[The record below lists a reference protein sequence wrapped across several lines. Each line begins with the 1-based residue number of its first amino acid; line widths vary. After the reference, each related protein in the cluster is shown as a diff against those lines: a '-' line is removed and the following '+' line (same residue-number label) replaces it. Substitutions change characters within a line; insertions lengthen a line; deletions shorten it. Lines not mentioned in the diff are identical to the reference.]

1 MRIAIHHQLSITPP
15 PETGNMVFQL
25 LMTPRSGAT
34 QKVERWSVET
44 TGIGNAARYA
54 DAFGNTVHFVNQM
67 RPEGPVGITATG
79 VVETSDRNGV
89 LGKPTGEPVPGLYLR
104 ATTLTKVPVTLY
116 GKFRGMKDDR
126 IGLLHALMAR
136 VGEVL
141 GGEEMQAGQ
150 LQSQDGQSQTQTV
163 GEARKADAALL
174 AHGFIGAARA
184 LDIPARYVSGY
195 LLGDGEPPGL
205 HGWAEAYDPGLGWI
219 GFDPY
224 LQICPSEQHVRLCV
238 GLDALSTTPVRA
250 VPDGNG
256 VKTIA
261 VSVEAA

>member
-1 MRIAIHHQLSITPP
+1 MRIAIRHQLSITPP

-25 LMTPRSGAT
+25 LMTPGSGTT
-34 QKVERWSVET
+34 QKVERWSVEMA
-44 TGIGNAARYA
+44 GISNAARFA

-79 VVETSDRNGV
+79 LVETFDRNGV
-89 LGKPTGEPVPGLYLR
+89 LGKPAGEPVPGLYLR

-141 GGEEMQAGQ
+141 GAEDAQAGQ
-150 LQSQDGQSQTQTV
+150 NQDGQSQTQGA
-163 GEARKADAALL
+163 GEARKADAPLL
-174 AHGFIGAARA
+174 AHGFVGAARA

-195 LLGDGEPPGL
+195 LLGDGDTCGL
-205 HGWAEAYDPGLGWI
+205 HAWAEAYDPGLGWI

-224 LQICPSEQHVRLCV
+224 LQICPSERHVRLCV

-256 VKTIA
+256 VRTIS

>member
-1 MRIAIHHQLSITPP
+1 MRSAIRHQLSITPP

-25 LMTPRSGAT
+25 LMTPGSGAT
-34 QKVERWSVET
+34 QKVERWSVEMA
-44 TGIGNAARYA
+44 GIGNAARFA
-54 DAFGNTVHFVNQM
+54 DAFGNTTHFVNQM
-67 RPEGPVGITATG
+67 RPDGPVSITAMG
-79 VVETSDRNGV
+79 VVETFDSNGV

-116 GKFRGMKDDR
+116 GKFRGVKDDR

-141 GGEEMQAGQ
+141 GAEDAAA
-150 LQSQDGQSQTQTV
+150 GQSQEGQSQSQGG
-163 GEARKADAALL
+163 GEARKTDAALL

-195 LLGDGEPPGL
+195 LLGDSDTPGP
-205 HGWAEAYDPGLGWI
+205 HAWTEAYDPGLGWI
-219 GFDPY
+219 GFDPS
-224 LQICPSEQHVRLCV
+224 LNICPTERHVRLCV

-256 VKTIA
+256 VKTMG
-261 VSVEAA
+261 VSVEAV